1 MGRRVKNTNLDTRTA
16 RLKLKPRPKPYW
28 SAVERG
34 LHLGYRRPG
43 QPIGGAWIVRHYL
56 GGEKYD
62 EEGIGVAD
70 DYTDADGIACLD
82 FWQAQAK
89 ARERWKARALAGSE
103 SAPYTV
109 AAAIADY
116 LVHIEHEGKSVRDAK
131 ARLDAHV
138 LPPLG
143 HIEMSALT
151 TDVLR
156 RWLKALAAA
165 AARKRTK
172 RGAEQAYKDAPEGDD
187 MRKRRATANRIFA
200 ALRAA
205 LNLAHNEGKAPNA
218 DVWRRVKPFP
228 NASGTR
234 VRYLTEAEASRL
246 LNACAL
252 DFRDIVRAGLETG
265 ARYSELGRLRVED
278 FNPDTGTLAIRES
291 KSGKPRHIVL
301 TNEGRAFFEQ
311 ICAGRGCNDVMLPR
325 ANGAPWGTS
334 HQLRPIAE
342 ACKRARISPPITFHE
357 LRHTW
362 ASLAVMNGVPLL
374 VAAKN
379 LGHADTRMI
388 EKHYGHLAQSY
399 ITDEIRKGGPQFGA
413 VEPTNVQFLK

>member
-1 MGRRVKNTNLDTRTA
+1 ML
-16 RLKLKPRPKPYW
+16 
-28 SAVERG
+28 
-34 LHLGYRRPG
+34 
-43 QPIGGAWIVRHYL
+43 
-56 GGEKYD
+56 
-62 EEGIGVAD
+62 
-70 DYTDADGIACLD
+70 
-82 FWQAQAK
+82 
-89 ARERWKARALAGSE
+89 ARERGEQRRQKIRGDGGDNANANRAADRSLSLE
-103 SAPYTV
+103 NV
-109 AAAIADY
+109 AARGFE
-116 LVHIEHEGKSVRDAK
+116 LAK
-131 ARLDAHV
+131 D
-138 LPPLG
+138 
-143 HIEMSALT
+143 
-151 TDVLR
+151 
-156 RWLKALAAA
+156 
-165 AARKRTK
+165 
-172 RGAEQAYKDAPEGDD
+172 GA
-187 MRKRRATANRIFA
+187 MRFDG
-200 ALRAA
+200 
-205 LNLAHNEGKAPNA
+205 NEGKAPNA